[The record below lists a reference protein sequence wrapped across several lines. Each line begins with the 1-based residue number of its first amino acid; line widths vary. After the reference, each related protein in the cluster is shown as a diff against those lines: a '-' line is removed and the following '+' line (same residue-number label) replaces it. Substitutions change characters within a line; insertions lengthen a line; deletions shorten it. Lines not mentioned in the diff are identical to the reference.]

1 MRVTPTSTASSPP
14 PAAATRGQ
22 TGGQRLTCNRCGYRV
37 DPHNAAAFV
46 TFPCHVRAFLG
57 ESFAVWRCP
66 DCRVIHCRDVVDLD
80 LYYSKY
86 PFAKAKLSWPFRFFY
101 RNLRRRL
108 TRHGLKPESRFL
120 DYGCGKGLF
129 VRFLRKRGHTLAYGY
144 DPYGNVPGT
153 GEKANLD
160 HAPFDIILLQDVLEH
175 VKDPDAL
182 LKEMDALLAPG
193 GRIFV
198 GTPNAANIDLSRPE
212 EFWNEIH
219 VPYHLHIYT
228 REEVEKMGRGI
239 GWQPIGFFDR
249 PYHDRPWFGL
259 NTRAT
264 KIYQRLADGTMDAV
278 LEPVN
283 PLRVLISPKFLF
295 FALFGYWLSFRSDM
309 TVVFRKPN

>member
-1 MRVTPTSTASSPP
+1 MISTSLSPP
-14 PAAATRGQ
+14 PATATRGR
-22 TGGQRLTCNRCGYRV
+22 TGGQRLTCNRCSYRV
-37 DPHNAAAFV
+37 DPNNAAAFV

-57 ESFAVWRCP
+57 QSFPVWRCP
-66 DCRVIHCRDVVDLD
+66 DCRVIHCRDIVDLD
-80 LYYSKY
+80 LYYSKH
-86 PFAKAKLSWPFRFFY
+86 PFASAKLTWTFRTFY
-101 RNLRRRL
+101 HNLRRRL
-108 TRHGLKPESRFL
+108 TRHGLARESRFL
-120 DYGCGKGLF
+120 DYGCGTGLF
-129 VRFLRKRGHTLAYGY
+129 VRFLRKRGYAQAFGY

-160 HAPFDIILLQDVLEH
+160 HAPFDVILLQDVLEH
-175 VKDPDAL
+175 VENPDAL

-198 GTPNAANIDLSRPE
+198 GTPNAANLNLSRPE

-228 REEVEKMGRGI
+228 REEVEKMGRGS

-259 NTRAT
+259 NTRAA
-264 KIYQRLADGTMDAV
+264 KVYQRLADGTMDAV

-283 PLRVLISPKFLF
+283 PLRVLTSPTFLYY
-295 FALFGYWLSFRSDM
+295 ALFGYWLSFRSDM